1 MKFDFDEYSF
11 KDQIELM
18 NINNQMKQNQ
28 LQNNQN
34 MGFNNDILYNFIEQ
48 DKNNKKIIPIET
60 YRLAFYILGLQT
72 LY

>member
-11 KDQIELM
+11 KDQIEFM

-34 MGFNNDILYNFIEQ
+34 IGFNDDTLYNFIEQ
-48 DKNNKKIIPIET
+48 DKNN
-60 YRLAFYILGLQT
+60 
-72 LY
+72 

>member
-48 DKNNKKIIPIET
+48 DKNN
-60 YRLAFYILGLQT
+60 
-72 LY
+72 